1 MEVTSTSSTERRCP
15 TCGALVIEDAQ
26 WCPQCFVP
34 LPKTE
39 PEPPPPPPPPAT
51 EERGAEIE
59 PGITGEGA
67 TDPPSAP
74 ELEKKALTWPCAACL
89 HENPIDLDACE
100 LCGTSFA
107 TLMRADEKP
116 PDIEPGAALRRSL
129 LFPGLGHALV
139 GRPLDGLARGAL
151 FAMLLVMLLIVL
163 LSGLSSTVAVVVFF
177 LFLAM
182 AVVAYAG
189 AAWEASRLAEGE
201 RPFVSSRTLLWVTA
215 GVILGSSTLLA
226 FTLAVVAKR

>member
-26 WCPQCFVP
+26 WCPQCFSP

-39 PEPPPPPPPPAT
+39 PEPPPPPPT
-51 EERGAEIE
+51 LEEPDEEIE
-59 PGITGEGA
+59 AGSAEVGA

-74 ELEKKALTWPCAACL
+74 AQQKKALTWPCAACL
-89 HENPIDLDACE
+89 HENPIDLDTCE

-116 PDIEPGAALRRSL
+116 PEVEPTAALRRSL
-129 LFPGLGHALV
+129 IFPGLGHALV

-163 LSGLSSTVAVVVFF
+163 LSGLSSTVAVVVFL

-182 AVVAYAG
+182 ALVAYAG
-189 AAWEASRLAEGE
+189 AAWEAYRLADGDP
-201 RPFVSSRTLLWVTA
+201 PFVSSRTLLWVTA
-215 GVILGSSTLLA
+215 GVILGSSALLA
-226 FTLAVVAKR
+226 FTLAIVAKR